1 MRTYA
6 NGYIHLFVIFLIAAL
21 VSACSGAS
29 GKPLAGEAVVYVAVP
44 LSGVRADAGQSALG
58 GARLA
63 AEEINNSG
71 GLLGHRL
78 VVLALD
84 DESDSNVAL
93 VNVERVGQALKRG
106 ERIAGVIGHLDSA
119 PTSAALP
126 HYEEMGLLLITPS
139 AGMRALTHRGH
150 TLFFRVNA
158 SDSVQAEVDARFL
171 VEEMNAQRVA
181 VVHAGTEY
189 GSGLAAS
196 LVDNLRTLGA
206 TTAIQ
211 LEVGEG
217 QRDFSELARQ
227 IRSSEADTIFF
238 AGNASEAPYLRVGLV
253 EAELNLPMLA
263 SDGAFLAAT
272 IDEAGA
278 AAEGMYVSALAPSPL
293 MTAGTDWI
301 EAYREVENR
310 DPGPFSINGY
320 MAMQALAAGVRA
332 ANSFQGHD
340 VAQAIRELEIGT
352 LLGPI
357 RFSGNGDLVNAQ
369 VWIYRVEEGEFRQ
382 ME

>member
-1 MRTYA
+1 MRPHSH
-6 NGYIHLFVIFLIAAL
+6 GYIAFFAVFLIAAL
-21 VSACSGAS
+21 AAACGSPSGNQ
-29 GKPLAGEAVVYVAVP
+29 LAGEAVIYVAVP
-44 LSGVRADAGQSALG
+44 LSGFRADAGQSALG

-78 VVLALD
+78 VVRALD

-93 VNVERVGQALKRG
+93 VNAEKVGQALKRG
-106 ERIAGVIGHLDSA
+106 ERIAGVIGHLDSV

-126 HYEEMGLLLITPS
+126 HYEKLGLVLITPS

-171 VEEMNAQRVA
+171 VEEMKAQRVA
-181 VVHAGTEY
+181 VVHIGTEY

-196 LVDNLRTLGA
+196 LVDNLRRLGA
-206 TTAIQ
+206 TTVIQ

-217 QRDFSELARQ
+217 QRDLSEMAQQ
-227 IRSSEADTIFF
+227 IRSAEADTIFF
-238 AGNASEAPYLRVGLV
+238 AGYASEAPYLRVGLV
-253 EAELNLPMLA
+253 EAGLNLPMLA

-293 MTAGTDWI
+293 KAADPEWI

-320 MAMQALAAGVRA
+320 TAMQALAAGVRA

-340 VAQAIRELEIGT
+340 VAQAIRELEIET

-357 RFSGNGDLVNAQ
+357 RFSGNGDLVDAK
-369 VWIYRVEEGEFRQ
+369 VWMYRVEDGEFRQ

>member
-1 MRTYA
+1 M
-6 NGYIHLFVIFLIAAL
+6 
-21 VSACSGAS
+21 
-29 GKPLAGEAVVYVAVP
+29 
-44 LSGVRADAGQSALG
+44 
-58 GARLA
+58 
-63 AEEINNSG
+63 
-71 GLLGHRL
+71 
-78 VVLALD
+78 
-84 DESDSNVAL
+84 
-93 VNVERVGQALKRG
+93 
-106 ERIAGVIGHLDSA
+106 
-119 PTSAALP
+119 
-126 HYEEMGLLLITPS
+126 
-139 AGMRALTHRGH
+139 
-150 TLFFRVNA
+150 
-158 SDSVQAEVDARFL
+158 QAEVDAHFL

-217 QRDFSELARQ
+217 QRDFSELAQQ